1 MWLVGGS
8 APDLTKPVRLKGA
21 RYNQFARRI
30 RPEYHVPMAL
40 PVDTF
45 FLKPDGQ
52 GTLQA
57 QIQQMVAE
65 GILSGRF
72 QKGEK
77 LPSSRAL
84 AKHLGVSRITV
95 TLAYTELLANDYLE
109 SRDRSGYFVS
119 ANAPEPPSFQQSAP
133 AVDAVDWDRAIT
145 RRYTGGVTPVK
156 PSDWARYKYP
166 FVYGQTDPD
175 LFDHAN
181 WRLCALQA
189 LGQKDFAALTQDYY
203 DQDDPK
209 LLEFVARHTLP
220 RRGISARPEEILIT
234 LGAQNALWLIAQVL
248 LNKNRRAVL
257 ENPCYHAQRD
267 ILTQRRCHLTP
278 VDVDPDGLPPDAIP
292 DDTDVIFTTPSHQ
305 CPTTATMPLA
315 RRQALLGRAREI
327 GALVVEDDYEFEMS
341 FLTPPS
347 PSLKSL
353 DRDGRVIYVGS
364 FSKSLFP
371 GLRLGYM
378 VGSETFIRE
387 VRALR
392 AAVLRHPPGH
402 IQRTAAYFLG
412 LGHYDALIRR
422 MLKAMHERRQ
432 AMETAIGEHGLEV
445 AGRGAFGGSSLW
457 MAAPPHIDTLRL
469 AEKLRS
475 RDVLIEPGEPFFDPA
490 SAPKNF
496 FRLAYSS
503 IPASRI
509 PEGIAR
515 IAKAL
520 G

>member
-1 MWLVGGS
+1 
-8 APDLTKPVRLKGA
+8 
-21 RYNQFARRI
+21 
-30 RPEYHVPMAL
+30 MAL

-45 FLKPDGQ
+45 FLKPDSQ

-57 QIQQMVAE
+57 QIQQMIAE

-72 QKGEK
+72 QQGEK

-84 AKHLGVSRITV
+84 ARHLGVSRITV

-109 SRDRSGYFVS
+109 SRNRSGYFVS
-119 ANAPEPPSFQQSAP
+119 ENAPEPPAFQPLTPSE
-133 AVDAVDWDRAIT
+133 DSVDWQRAIPH
-145 RRYTGGVTPVK
+145 RYSGGVTPVK

-166 FVYGQTDPD
+166 FIYGQTDPS

-189 LGQKDFAALTQDYY
+189 LGHKDFTALTQDYY

-209 LLEFVARHTLP
+209 LIEFVARHTLP
-220 RRGISARPEEILIT
+220 RRGIAARPGEILVT
-234 LGAQNALWLIAQVL
+234 LGAQNALWLAAQVL
-248 LNKNRRAVL
+248 LGHDKTAAL
-257 ENPCYHAQRD
+257 ENPCYHALRD
-267 ILTQRRCHLTP
+267 ILVQRGCKTVP
-278 VDVDPDGLPPDAIP
+278 VDVDAMGLPPENIP
-292 DDTDVIFTTPSHQ
+292 AETDVIFTTPSHQ
-305 CPTTATMPLA
+305 CPTTATMPVA
-315 RRQALLGRAREI
+315 RRQALLNRARDI

-341 FLTPPS
+341 FLKPPS

-371 GLRLGYM
+371 GLRLGYL
-378 VGSETFIRE
+378 VGSEPFIRE

-422 MLKAMHERRQ
+422 MQKAMHARRT
-432 AMETAIGEHGLEV
+432 AMEAAIAAHGLKV

-457 MAAPPHIDTLRL
+457 MEAPPGTDTQVLSEL
-469 AEKLRS
+469 LKDA
-475 RDVLIEPGEPFFDPA
+475 DVLIEPGAPFFDPDN
-490 SAPKNF
+490 PPRQF
-496 FRLAYSS
+496 YRLAYSS
-503 IPASRI
+503 IPAERI

-515 IAKAL
+515 IAAAL
-520 G
+520 AG

>member
-1 MWLVGGS
+1 
-8 APDLTKPVRLKGA
+8 
-21 RYNQFARRI
+21 
-30 RPEYHVPMAL
+30 MAL

-45 FLKPDGQ
+45 FLRPDAQ

-57 QIQQMVAE
+57 QIQQIVAE

-72 QKGEK
+72 PKGEK

-119 ANAPEPPSFQQSAP
+119 RNAPEPPAFPKSAP
-133 AVDAVDWDRAIT
+133 SEDTVDWGQAIT
-145 RRYTGGVTPVK
+145 QRYTGGVTPVK
-156 PSDWARYKYP
+156 PSDWTRYKYP
-166 FVYGQTDPD
+166 FIYGQTDPG

-189 LGQKDFAALTQDYY
+189 LGQRDFTALTQDYY

-220 RRGISARPEEILIT
+220 RRGIAARPEEILIT
-234 LGAQNALWLIAQVL
+234 LGAQNALWMIAQVL
-248 LNKNRRAVL
+248 LNEKRHAAI

-267 ILTQRRCHLTP
+267 ILTQRRCRITP
-278 VDVDPDGLPPDAIP
+278 VDVDSHGLPPDHVP

-305 CPTTATMPLA
+305 SPTTATMPLA
-315 RRQALLGRAREI
+315 RRQALLARARDI
-327 GALVVEDDYEFEMS
+327 DALVVEDDYEFEMS
-341 FLTPPS
+341 YLTPPS

-353 DRDGRVIYVGS
+353 DKDGRVIYVGS

-371 GLRLGYM
+371 GLRLGYL
-378 VGSETFIRE
+378 VGSEPFIRE

-392 AAVLRHPPGH
+392 AAILRHPPGH

-422 MLKAMHERRQ
+422 MLKAMHERRN
-432 AMETAIGEHGLEV
+432 AMETAIAKHGLRV
-445 AGRGAFGGSSLW
+445 AGRGTFGGSSLW
-457 MAAPPHIDTLRL
+457 MEAPKGVDTTQL
-469 AEKLRS
+469 AEQLRES
-475 RDVLIEPGEPFFDPA
+475 DVLIEPGASFFDPA
-490 SAPKNF
+490 NAPKNF
-496 FRLAYSS
+496 YRLAYSS
-503 IPASRI
+503 IPATRI

-515 IAKAL
+515 IAEAL
-520 G
+520 R